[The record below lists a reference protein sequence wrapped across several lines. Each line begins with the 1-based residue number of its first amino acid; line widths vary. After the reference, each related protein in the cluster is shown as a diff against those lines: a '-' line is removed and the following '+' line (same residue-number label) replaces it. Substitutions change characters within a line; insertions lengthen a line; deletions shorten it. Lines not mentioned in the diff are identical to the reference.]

1 MSTTGLPAIDHT
13 VQLTN
18 EWLRDLMR
26 MLDWEDKHR
35 AYRLLRVTLQS
46 LRDWLSVDEAS
57 NLGAQLPTLVR
68 GIYYEGWH
76 PAGTPT
82 HPRKKEDFLARIEKA
97 FTTDPLD
104 NTEEAV
110 SAVFALLDRHV
121 TAGEVEDVREAMTKH
136 LRELWPA

>member
-18 EWLRDLMR
+18 EWLRELMR

-82 HPRKKEDFLARIEKA
+82 HPRK
-97 FTTDPLD
+97 
-104 NTEEAV
+104 
-110 SAVFALLDRHV
+110 
-121 TAGEVEDVREAMTKH
+121 
-136 LRELWPA
+136 

>member
-1 MSTTGLPAIDHT
+1 MSSTGLPAIDHT

-57 NLGAQLPTLVR
+57 NLGAQLPTCKSRSNNPSLKR
-68 GIYYEGWH
+68 LIG
-76 PAGTPT
+76 
-82 HPRKKEDFLARIEKA
+82 LAAPE
-97 FTTDPLD
+97 
-104 NTEEAV
+104 
-110 SAVFALLDRHV
+110 
-121 TAGEVEDVREAMTKH
+121 
-136 LRELWPA
+136 

>member
-1 MSTTGLPAIDHT
+1 MSATGLPAIDHT

-18 EWLRDLMR
+18 EWLRELMT

-57 NLGAQLPTLVR
+57 NLGAQLPILVR
-68 GIYYEGWH
+68 GIYYEGLH
-76 PAGTPT
+76 PAGTPI
-82 HPRKKEDFLARIEKA
+82 HPRKKEDFLARIDKA
-97 FTTDPLD
+97 FTTDPIE

-121 TAGEVEDVREAMTKH
+121 TAGEVDDVRQAMTKH

>member
-18 EWLRDLMR
+18 EWLRELMR

-76 PAGTPT
+76 PAGIPIR
-82 HPRKKEDFLARIEKA
+82 PRRKEDFLARIEKA
-97 FTTDPLD
+97 FTTDPID
-104 NTEEAV
+104 DTEAAV

-121 TAGEVEDVREAMTKH
+121 TAGEVKDVRQAMTKH
-136 LRELWPA
+136 LQELWPA